1 MPAPQ
6 DAPQDTPQDTTQHVR
21 LALQKADGVFLRIY

>member
-6 DAPQDTPQDTTQHVR
+6 DAPQDTTQYVR